1 MQNFLTKKL
10 QEVENASLNQQ
21 MSWKLINDISGRK
34 RTRSGNLK
42 GKTKEERL
50 EGWYTH
56 FKDLL
61 GNPPVVNDEDEEI
74 PQIFEDLAIRCYSL
88 MKRST
93 KKPKSQ

>member
-1 MQNFLTKKL
+1 
-10 QEVENASLNQQ
+10 
-21 MSWKLINDISGRK
+21 MSWKPINDISGRK
-34 RTRSGNLK
+34 RTRSGNLR

-74 PQIFEDLAIRCYSL
+74 PQIFEDPPIRCDAFDEEEYQ
-88 MKRST
+88 KA
-93 KKPKSQ
+93 KKSIKEGKKLW